1 MHDFIA
7 EKLKAQERR
16 KELDHERE
24 LALIRAQSHALVWL
38 GSTEELRATIARWFE
53 LGWIVA
59 DSLQDAMQKA
69 SIYFRRPD
77 GAAVIIPASV
87 SAAVPSLEVSR
98 ESFVKR
104 ILESKGW
111 SIFDWANEA
120 RVAHATAIDY
130 LHGKTKPYPSTRL
143 KLANALGVSP
153 EQLPK

>member
-1 MHDFIA
+1 
-7 EKLKAQERR
+7 
-16 KELDHERE
+16 
-24 LALIRAQSHALVWL
+24 
-38 GSTEELRATIARWFE
+38 
-53 LGWIVA
+53 
-59 DSLQDAMQKA
+59 MQKA